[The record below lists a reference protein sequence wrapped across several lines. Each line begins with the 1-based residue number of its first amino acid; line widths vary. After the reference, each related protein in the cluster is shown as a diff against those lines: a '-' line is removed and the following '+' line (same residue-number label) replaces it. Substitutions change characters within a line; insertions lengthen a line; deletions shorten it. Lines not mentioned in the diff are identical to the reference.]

1 MKFDLKTTVFVYE
14 ISTVELPEGYS
25 QSELGSYET
34 MIRTYKDEWM
44 DYQRRYNTMEE
55 AVAGHLEAIQYVTR
69 LHKEALKPEFQIRGP
84 L

>member
-1 MKFDLKTTVFVYE
+1 MTHFTMKTTVFLYE

-25 QSELGSYET
+25 ESELGSYET

-55 AVAGHLEAIQYVTR
+55 AIAGHLEAIQYVTT
-69 LHKEALKPEFQIRGP
+69 LHKEALKTQ
-84 L
+84 